1 MAARREGGTGTV
13 SIPEGGPHTISAG
26 TVQYMHGGITA
37 GANGFYVPVDG
48 IYMVSGSIRLD
59 LTPPHEF
66 QLRIVVGGV
75 GTVIDQSGWETRYLA
90 TATTVQIAA
99 GQDIFLQVWNNGTD
113 PVDMLDGIGAP
124 HLAVALIART

>member
-1 MAARREGGTGTV
+1 
-13 SIPEGGPHTISAG
+13 
-26 TVQYMHGGITA
+26 MHGGITA